1 MISITKETDQARLM
15 DEIGSFDQLMNQ
27 TAEYWQQRLI
37 DMGLGGIRA
46 DGPVTGLCI
55 QEPAFADSGL
65 VAAYDHPIHGA
76 GLRHGAM
83 SHWPLSQRRLQ
94 GPCQSG
100 DATVMLLR
108 ELGKTPEQV
117 RTLRNSGVV
126 KNAAEALS

>member
-1 MISITKETDQARLM
+1 MEALNESFERMEDDREKLKEAGAMMKGT
-15 DEIGSFDQLMNQ
+15 I
-27 TAEYWQQRLI
+27 
-37 DMGLGGIRA
+37 
-46 DGPVTGLCI
+46 
-55 QEPAFADSGL
+55 ADSGL

-83 SHWPLSQRRLQ
+83 SHWPLSERRLQ